1 MCFSK
6 QLWNAFHDST
16 GNLPQ
21 ASLQNLL
28 QESKPLVPTHNPP
41 TSGDIHLYKNSEVML
56 LHYSFEI
63 LGFVFHLLKQQ
74 QFSLCTLIIFHNTT
88 LLKDVFL

>member
-16 GNLPQ
+16 GNFPQ

-41 TSGDIHLYKNSEVML
+41 TSGDIHLFKNSEVML
-56 LHYSFEI
+56 LHCSFEI
-63 LGFVFHLLKQQ
+63 LGCVFHLLKQQ
-74 QFSLCTLIIFHNTT
+74 QFLLFTLIIFHNTT